1 MKKSI
6 YWNIQKILGLH
17 CDYNL
22 VIGQRGNGKTYG
34 CLKYFLEFYKKTKK
48 RFCYIRRWDED
59 IKAYRMEQL
68 FAPFRNLIDELFG
81 EEYSIQYR
89 NHKFYLVNGN
99 GTKVDTIGY
108 VLSLSSSH
116 HTKSIS
122 YTNVGNILYD
132 EFIRMAGEQELKD
145 ELSRFDNT
153 LSTII
158 RGDNTNVVIWMLANT
173 VSKYSPYFLRFG
185 IDINKVEQ
193 GSIIKKEIKLET
205 GDILKVALEYCEFN
219 KDASEKI
226 SKYTTN
232 AMIKSGKWEIPET
245 DEIPTVPGS
254 TIKEQL
260 LFSIFIEEVN
270 VTVGCFLRRE
280 RWAELLP
287 DEATKLMIPKY
298 HSREFLVIRTIEK
311 KSSYFHLSNEK
322 SLKYTEYNDLST
334 MLADIKESTDID
346 FDDELHR
353 GRVFCDNAFTGDYF
367 INAWNKFGRV
377 AARNLI

>member
-6 YWNIQKILGLH
+6 YWNILKILGYKA
-17 CDYNL
+17 DFNL
-22 VIGQRGNGKTYG
+22 VIGKRVNCKTFG
-34 CLKYFLEFYKKTKK
+34 VLNHFIECYKKTKK

-59 IKAYRMEQL
+59 VKAFRMEQL
-68 FAPFRNLIDELFG
+68 FAPFRNVLDELFG
-81 EEYSIQYR
+81 EEFTIQYR

-99 GTKVDTIGY
+99 GTKIDCIGY

-122 YTNVGNILYD
+122 YTNVGNILLD
-132 EFIRMAGEQELKD
+132 EFIRMSGEQELKD
-145 ELSRFDNT
+145 ELSRYDNT

-193 GSIIKKEIKLET
+193 GSILVKDIPLET
-205 GDILKVALEYCEFN
+205 GEVLKVALEYCEFN
-219 KDASEKI
+219 EEASKKI
-226 SKYTTN
+226 SKYSTN

-254 TIKEQL
+254 KIREQL
-260 LFSIFIEEVN
+260 LFSIYSEEVN
-270 VTVGCFLRRE
+270 VTIGCFLRKE
-280 RWAELLP
+280 KWAELKPNDQMLYVP
-287 DEATKLMIPKY
+287 EY
-298 HSREFLVIRTIEK
+298 HVREFLVIRTIES
-311 KSSYFHLSNEK
+311 KSSYFHLSTEK
-322 SLKYTEYNDLST
+322 SLKYTQYNDLGT
-334 MLADIKESTDID
+334 MLQDIKDTTDID

-367 INAWNKFGRV
+367 INAWLKFGRV

>member
-6 YWNIQKILGLH
+6 YWNILKILGFKA
-17 CDYNL
+17 DFNL
-22 VIGQRGNGKTYG
+22 VIGQRGNGKTFG
-34 CLKYFLEFYKKTKK
+34 VLKYFLELYKKTKK

-59 IKAYRMEQL
+59 IKAFRMNQL
-68 FAPFRNLIDELFG
+68 FAPFRNVIDELFG
-81 EEYSIQYR
+81 EEFDIQYF

-99 GTKVDTIGY
+99 GTKIDCIGY

-116 HTKSIS
+116 HTKSIA
-122 YTNVGNILYD
+122 YTNVGSILYD
-132 EFIRMAGEQELKD
+132 EFIRMSGEQELKD

-193 GSIIKKEIKLET
+193 GTIIHKEIRLET

-226 SKYTTN
+226 SKYSAN

-245 DEIPTVPGS
+245 DEIPSVPGS
-254 TIKEQL
+254 KIREQL
-260 LFSIFIEEVN
+260 LFSIYSEEVN
-270 VTVGCFLRRE
+270 VTIGCFLRKE
-280 RWAELLP
+280 KWAEMIP
-287 DEATKLMIPKY
+287 DEITKLLIS
-298 HSREFLVIRTIEK
+298 HFHTREFLVIRTIEK
-311 KSSYFHLSNEK
+311 QSSYFHLSTEK
-322 SLKYTEYNDLST
+322 SLKYTKYNDIGT
-334 MLADIKESTDID
+334 MLQDIKDTTDID

-353 GRVFCDNAFTGDYF
+353 GRVICDNAFTGDYF
-367 INAWNKFGRV
+367 INDWLKFGRV

>member
-6 YWNIQKILGLH
+6 YWNILKILGFKA
-17 CDYNL
+17 DFNL
-22 VIGQRGNGKTYG
+22 VIGQRGNGKTFG
-34 CLKYFLEFYKKTKK
+34 VLKHFLECYKKTKK

-59 IKAYRMEQL
+59 VKAFRMEQL
-68 FAPFRNLIDELFG
+68 FAPFRNVLDELFG
-81 EEYSIQYR
+81 EEFTIQYR

-99 GTKVDTIGY
+99 GTKIDCIGY

-116 HTKSIS
+116 HTKSIA

-132 EFIRMAGEQELKD
+132 EFIRMSGEQELKD

-193 GSIIKKEIKLET
+193 GTILVKDIPLET
-205 GDILKVALEYCEFN
+205 GEVLKVALEYCEFN
-219 KDASEKI
+219 EEASKKI
-226 SKYTTN
+226 SKYSTN

-254 TIKEQL
+254 KIREQL
-260 LFSIFIEEVN
+260 LFSIYSEEVN
-270 VTVGCFLRRE
+270 VTIGCFLRKE
-280 RWAELLP
+280 KWAELKPNDQMLYVP
-287 DEATKLMIPKY
+287 EY
-298 HSREFLVIRTIEK
+298 HVREFLVIRTIES
-311 KSSYFHLSNEK
+311 KSSYFHLSTEK
-322 SLKYTEYNDLST
+322 SLKYTQYNDLGT
-334 MLADIKESTDID
+334 MLQDIKDTTDID

-367 INAWNKFGRV
+367 INAWLKFGRV

>member
-6 YWNIQKILGLH
+6 YWNILKILGFKA
-17 CDYNL
+17 DFNL
-22 VIGQRGNGKTYG
+22 VIGQRGNGKTFG
-34 CLKYFLEFYKKTKK
+34 VLKHFLECYKKTKK

-59 IKAYRMEQL
+59 VKAFRMEQL
-68 FAPFRNLIDELFG
+68 FAPFRNVLDELFG
-81 EEYSIQYR
+81 EEFTIQYR

-99 GTKVDTIGY
+99 GTKIDCIGY

-116 HTKSIS
+116 HTKSIA

-132 EFIRMAGEQELKD
+132 EFIRMSGEQELKD

-193 GSIIKKEIKLET
+193 GSILVKDIPLET
-205 GDILKVALEYCEFN
+205 GEVLKVALEYCEFN
-219 KDASEKI
+219 EEASKKI
-226 SKYTTN
+226 SKYSTN

-254 TIKEQL
+254 KIREQL
-260 LFSIFIEEVN
+260 LFSIYSEEVN
-270 VTVGCFLRRE
+270 VTIGCFLRKE
-280 RWAELLP
+280 KWAELKPNDQMLYVP
-287 DEATKLMIPKY
+287 EY
-298 HSREFLVIRTIEK
+298 HVREFLVIRTIES
-311 KSSYFHLSNEK
+311 KSSYFHLSTEK
-322 SLKYTEYNDLST
+322 SLKYTQYNDLGT
-334 MLADIKESTDID
+334 MLQDIKDTTDID
-346 FDDELHR
+346 FDNELHR

-367 INAWNKFGRV
+367 INAWLKFGRV

>member
-6 YWNIQKILGLH
+6 YWNILKILGFKA
-17 CDYNL
+17 DFNL
-22 VIGQRGNGKTYG
+22 VIGQRGNGKTFG
-34 CLKYFLEFYKKTKK
+34 VLKHFLECYKKTKK

-59 IKAYRMEQL
+59 IKAFRMEQL
-68 FAPFRNLIDELFG
+68 FAPFRNVIDELFG
-81 EEYSIQYR
+81 EEFTIEYR

-99 GTKVDTIGY
+99 GTKIDTIGY

-116 HTKSIS
+116 HTKSIA
-122 YTNVGNILYD
+122 YTNVGSILYD
-132 EFIRMAGEQELKD
+132 EFIRMSGEQELKD

-193 GSIIKKEIKLET
+193 GTVTVKDIPLET
-205 GDILKVALEYCEFN
+205 GEVLKVALEYCEFN
-219 KDASEKI
+219 EEASKKI
-226 SKYTTN
+226 SKYSTN

-254 TIKEQL
+254 KIREQL
-260 LFSIFIEEVN
+260 LFSIYSEEVN
-270 VTVGCFLRRE
+270 VTIGCFLRKE
-280 RWAELLP
+280 KWAELKPNDQMLYVP
-287 DEATKLMIPKY
+287 EY
-298 HSREFLVIRTIEK
+298 HVREFLVIRTIDS
-311 KSSYFHLSNEK
+311 KSSYFHLSTEK
-322 SLKYTEYNDLST
+322 SLKYTQYNDLGT
-334 MLADIKESTDID
+334 MLQDIKDTTDID

-367 INAWNKFGRV
+367 INAWLKFGRV

>member
-6 YWNIQKILGLH
+6 YWNILKILGFKA
-17 CDYNL
+17 DFNL
-22 VIGQRGNGKTYG
+22 VIGQRGNGKTFG
-34 CLKYFLEFYKKTKK
+34 VLKHFLECYKKTKK

-59 IKAYRMEQL
+59 VKAFRMEQL
-68 FAPFRNLIDELFG
+68 FAPFRNVIDELFG
-81 EEYSIQYR
+81 EEFTIQYR

-99 GTKVDTIGY
+99 GTKIDCIGY

-116 HTKSIS
+116 HTKSIA

-132 EFIRMAGEQELKD
+132 EFIRMSGEQELKD

-193 GSIIKKEIKLET
+193 GTVTVKDIPLET
-205 GDILKVALEYCEFN
+205 GEVLKVALEYCEFN
-219 KDASEKI
+219 EEASKKI
-226 SKYTTN
+226 SKYSTN

-254 TIKEQL
+254 KIREQL
-260 LFSIFIEEVN
+260 LFSIYSEEVN
-270 VTVGCFLRRE
+270 VTIGCFLRKE
-280 RWAELLP
+280 KWAELKPNDQMLYVP
-287 DEATKLMIPKY
+287 EY
-298 HSREFLVIRTIEK
+298 HVREFLVIRTIES
-311 KSSYFHLSNEK
+311 KSSYFHLSTEK
-322 SLKYTEYNDLST
+322 SLKYTQYNDLGT
-334 MLADIKESTDID
+334 MLQDIKDTTDID

-367 INAWNKFGRV
+367 INAWLKFGRV

>member
-6 YWNIQKILGLH
+6 YWNILKILGFKA
-17 CDYNL
+17 DFNL
-22 VIGQRGNGKTYG
+22 VIGQRGNGKTFG
-34 CLKYFLEFYKKTKK
+34 VLKHFLECYKKTKK

-59 IKAYRMEQL
+59 VKAFRMEQL
-68 FAPFRNLIDELFG
+68 FASFRNVIDELFG
-81 EEYSIQYR
+81 EEFTIEYR

-99 GTKVDTIGY
+99 GTKIDTIGY

-132 EFIRMAGEQELKD
+132 EFIRMSGEQELKD

-193 GSIIKKEIKLET
+193 GTVTVKDIPLET
-205 GDILKVALEYCEFN
+205 GEVLKVALEYCEFN
-219 KDASEKI
+219 EEASKKI
-226 SKYTTN
+226 SKYSTN

-254 TIKEQL
+254 KIREQL
-260 LFSIFIEEVN
+260 LFSIYSEEVN
-270 VTVGCFLRRE
+270 VTIGCFLRKE
-280 RWAELLP
+280 KWAELKPNDQMLYVP
-287 DEATKLMIPKY
+287 EY
-298 HSREFLVIRTIEK
+298 HVREFLVIRTIES
-311 KSSYFHLSNEK
+311 KSSYFHLSTEK
-322 SLKYTEYNDLST
+322 SLKYTQYNDLGT
-334 MLADIKESTDID
+334 MLQDIKDTTDID

-367 INAWNKFGRV
+367 INAWLKFGRV

>member
-6 YWNIQKILGLH
+6 YWNILKILGFKA
-17 CDYNL
+17 DFNL
-22 VIGQRGNGKTYG
+22 VIGQRGNGKTFG
-34 CLKYFLEFYKKTKK
+34 VLKHFLELYKKTPK

-59 IKAYRMEQL
+59 VKAFRMEQL
-68 FAPFRNLIDELFG
+68 FAPFRNILDELFG
-81 EEYSIQYR
+81 EEFTIQYKQ
-89 NHKFYLVNGN
+89 HKFYLVNGN
-99 GTKVDTIGY
+99 GTKIDCIGY

-116 HTKSIS
+116 HTKSIA

-132 EFIRMAGEQELKD
+132 EFIRMSGEQELKD

-193 GSIIKKEIKLET
+193 GTILVKDIPLET
-205 GDILKVALEYCEFN
+205 GEVLKVALEYCEFN
-219 KDASEKI
+219 EEASKKI
-226 SKYTTN
+226 SKYSTN

-254 TIKEQL
+254 KIREQL
-260 LFSIFIEEVN
+260 LFSIYSEEVN
-270 VTVGCFLRRE
+270 VTIGCFLRKE
-280 RWAELLP
+280 KWAELKPNDQMLYVP
-287 DEATKLMIPKY
+287 EY
-298 HSREFLVIRTIEK
+298 HVREFLVIRTIES
-311 KSSYFHLSNEK
+311 KSSYFHLSTEK
-322 SLKYTEYNDLST
+322 SLKYTQYNDLGT
-334 MLADIKESTDID
+334 MLQDIKDTTDID

-367 INAWNKFGRV
+367 INAWLKFGRV

>member
-6 YWNIQKILGLH
+6 YWNISKILGLKA
-17 CDYNL
+17 DFNL

-34 CLKYFLEFYKKTKK
+34 VLKHFLEVYKKTKK

-81 EEYSIQYR
+81 EEFSIEYR
-89 NHKFYLVNGN
+89 NHKFFLVNGN
-99 GTKVDTIGY
+99 GTKVDCIGY

-132 EFIRMAGEQELKD
+132 EFIRMSGEGELRD
-145 ELSRFDNT
+145 EQSRMDNT
-153 LSTII
+153 LSTVI
-158 RGDNTNVVIWMLANT
+158 RGDNTNVVVWMLANT

-193 GSIIKKEIKLET
+193 GTIVNKEIKLET
-205 GDILKVALEYCEFN
+205 GDILKVALEYCEYN
-219 KDASEKI
+219 KEASEKI
-226 SKYTTN
+226 SKYSTN

-254 TIKEQL
+254 RIKEQL
-260 LFSIFIEEVN
+260 LFSIYSEEVN
-270 VTVGCFLRRE
+270 VIIGCFLRKE
-280 RWAELLP
+280 KWAEMVTGEQLLQ
-287 DEATKLMIPKY
+287 IPKY
-298 HSREFLVIRTIEK
+298 HVREFLVLRTIDR
-311 KSSYFHLSNEK
+311 KSSYFHLSTEK
-322 SLKYTEYNDLST
+322 SLKYTEYNDLGT
-334 MLADIKESTDID
+334 MLTDIKENTDID

-353 GRVFCDNAFTGDYF
+353 GRIFCDNAFTGDYF
-367 INAWNKFGRV
+367 INAWLKFGRV
-377 AARNLI
+377 AARNLL

>member
-6 YWNIQKILGLH
+6 YWNILPILGKKA
-17 CDYNL
+17 DFNL

-34 CLKYFLEFYKKTKK
+34 VLKHFLELYKKTKK

-68 FAPFRNLIDELFG
+68 FAPFTNLIMELFG
-81 EEYSIQYR
+81 EEFTIEYR
-89 NHKFYLVNGN
+89 NHKFYLVNGA
-99 GTKVDTIGY
+99 GVKVDTIGY

-122 YTNVGNILYD
+122 YTNVGSILYD
-132 EFIRMAGEQELKD
+132 EFIRMSGEQELKD

-158 RGDNTNVVIWMLANT
+158 RGDNKNVVVWLLANT

-185 IDINKVEQ
+185 IDINKCEQ
-193 GSIIKKEIKLET
+193 GTITFKDIQLET
-205 GDILKVALEYCEFN
+205 GEVLKVALEYCEFN
-219 KDASEKI
+219 QEASKTI
-226 SKYTTN
+226 SKYSTN

-254 TIKEQL
+254 KIKEQL
-260 LFSIFIEEVN
+260 LFSIYSEEVN
-270 VTVGCFLRRE
+270 VTIGCFLRKE
-280 RWAELLP
+280 KWAELVLN
-287 DEATKLMIPKY
+287 EQRLYVPKY
-298 HSREFLVIRTIEK
+298 HVREFLVIRTIEK
-311 KSSYFHLSNEK
+311 KSSYFHLSSEK
-322 SLKYTEYNDLST
+322 SLRYTDYNDLNT
-334 MLADIKESTDID
+334 MLKDIKDTTDID

-367 INAWNKFGRV
+367 INAWLKFGRV